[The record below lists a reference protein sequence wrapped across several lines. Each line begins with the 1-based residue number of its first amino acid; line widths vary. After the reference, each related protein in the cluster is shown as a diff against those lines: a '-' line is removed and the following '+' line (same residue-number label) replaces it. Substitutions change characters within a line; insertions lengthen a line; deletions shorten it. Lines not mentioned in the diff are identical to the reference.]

1 MACLFHLVAVVQ
13 CYHPGFKHQTKFS
26 IIMAASEIEAYE
38 WNCRPLTLQ
47 DIWAQ
52 QHVMSSNGPVHSTWA
67 NVSMMPIYPAVP
79 SFKFL
84 IVSSDLTFT

>member
-52 QHVMSSNGPVHSTWA
+52 QHVMSSTLNMGQCINDA
-67 NVSMMPIYPAVP
+67 NLSSCA
-79 SFKFL
+79 FL
-84 IVSSDLTFT
+84 QIFNCLI